1 MKKIDMENWPRKQ
14 HFDFF
19 NNFDY
24 PHFNI
29 TLDLDITR
37 LYNYIKE
44 NKISFFRT
52 MVYFV
57 TKTANNIKEFR
68 YRVINNNQVVEF
80 EEINP
85 SFTIMS
91 EENVFS
97 FCNSKYFPDKKRFFR
112 SMEENIKKYKDNPA
126 VSEEEDKI
134 DSIYITSLPWISFNS
149 ITHPIDIKNV
159 DSVPRIAWGKYK
171 KVDSKVL
178 LPFSIQVH
186 HGLMDGYHVSKY
198 VDYINGLINN
208 TKKYL

>member
-1 MKKIDMENWPRKQ
+1 MENWPRKQ

-37 LYNYIKE
+37 VYNYIKE
-44 NKISFFRT
+44 NEISFFKT

-97 FCNSKYFPDKKRFFR
+97 FCNSKYFPDKRRFFR
-112 SMEENIKKYKDNPA
+112 SMEENIKRYKDNPA

-134 DSIYITSLPWISFNS
+134 DSIYLTSLPWISFNS

-171 KVDSKVL
+171 KEDSKVL

-208 TKKYL
+208 TQKYL

>member
-171 KVDSKVL
+171 KENSKVL

-208 TKKYL
+208 TQKYL

>member
-37 LYNYIKE
+37 LYNYIRE
-44 NKISFFRT
+44 NEISFFKT
-52 MVYFV
+52 MVYYV

-198 VDYINGLINN
+198 VDYINKLINN
-208 TKKYL
+208 T

>member
-171 KVDSKVL
+171 KEDSKVL

-198 VDYINGLINN
+198 VDYINKLINN
-208 TKKYL
+208 T

>member
-37 LYNYIKE
+37 VYNYIKE
-44 NKISFFRT
+44 NEISFFKT

-97 FCNSKYFPDKKRFFR
+97 FCNSKYFPDKRRFFR
-112 SMEENIKKYKDNPA
+112 SMEENIKRYKDNPA

-134 DSIYITSLPWISFNS
+134 DSIYLTSLPWISFNS

-171 KVDSKVL
+171 KEDSKVL

-208 TKKYL
+208 TQKYL